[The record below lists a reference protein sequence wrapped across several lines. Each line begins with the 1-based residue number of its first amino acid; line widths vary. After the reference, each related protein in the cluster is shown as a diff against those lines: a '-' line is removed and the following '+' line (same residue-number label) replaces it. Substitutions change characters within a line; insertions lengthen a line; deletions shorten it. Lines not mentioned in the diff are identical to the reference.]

1 MFVYSII
8 KKSQIEDTKRLDAE
22 YYQPEYLEVE
32 QKLKSVNT
40 NTIDEI
46 SESVEN
52 FGAYSLCNYIQW
64 RDSGVPY
71 LNVQDIKDGYI
82 NFVGTKFIDEK
93 VNKIL
98 KKSQVREGQVIM
110 TMAGT
115 IGSVAVAHNIPNQV
129 NSNQATAKITLK
141 ENFSPYFVSA
151 FFNSYYGKNQIMRE
165 IVSSVQPNIFLFQIK
180 NFKVPIATQ
189 KEQKEIEKIYIHGLE
204 KLEDSKLFY
213 NQVKNLFFK
222 ELNLQN
228 FKNDDLLSISINL
241 SDIKEANRFDAEY
254 FNSPCN
260 KMLAIINKVKT
271 AKLGD
276 LAEMTKGVEP
286 GAEAYIE
293 APLPPLSGGNNKLF
307 IRVSS
312 ISKDGII
319 DKDQKYIS
327 EDLYNEYKKDY
338 QPQAGEILLTKDASI
353 GIACLVRE
361 PVEGIIS
368 SGVMR
373 LKLKEK
379 INPEYLALVLNSIV
393 GRLQAERDA
402 GGSIIAHWK
411 PEQIKNLAV
420 PILPSSTQNKIGDL
434 LLQSYQARK
443 KAKELLEEAKL
454 KVEEMIEKK

>member
-1 MFVYSII
+1 MFSCSVVN
-8 KKSQIEDTKRLDAE
+8 KFQIEDTMRFDAE

-115 IGSVAVAHNIPNQV
+115 IGSVAVAHNIPKQV

-204 KLEDSKLFY
+204 KLENFKLFY
-213 NQVKNLFFK
+213 NQAENLFLK

-228 FKNDDLLSISINL
+228 FRNDDLLSISINL
-241 SDIKEANRFDAEY
+241 SDIKKANRFDAEY

-286 GAEAYIE
+286 GSYTYI
-293 APLPPLSGGNNKLF
+293 
-307 IRVSS
+307 
-312 ISKDGII
+312 
-319 DKDQKYIS
+319 
-327 EDLYNEYKKDY
+327 
-338 QPQAGEILLTKDASI
+338 
-353 GIACLVRE
+353 
-361 PVEGIIS
+361 
-368 SGVMR
+368 
-373 LKLKEK
+373 
-379 INPEYLALVLNSIV
+379 
-393 GRLQAERDA
+393 
-402 GGSIIAHWK
+402 
-411 PEQIKNLAV
+411 
-420 PILPSSTQNKIGDL
+420 
-434 LLQSYQARK
+434 
-443 KAKELLEEAKL
+443 
-454 KVEEMIEKK
+454 